1 MIVFNNKLHLISFLH
16 KIVKYIIGINSSGIE
31 IWKTSRTIITI
42 IDVKGPSAINVQLLL
57 KTIIIIFFW
66 NNMSTT
72 LGSIFLMID
81 QVVEIQAKCNVRLNK
96 SYSPRL
102 ISKERWKNIHIYCN
116 VCAYENIY
124 AICIVLIFSNCR

>member
-72 LGSIFLMID
+72 LGSILMID
-81 QVVEIQAKCNVRLNK
+81 QVVEIQAKFNVHLNK

-102 ISKERWKNIHIYCN
+102 ISKERWKYIHIYCN

-124 AICIVLIFSNCR
+124 AICIVPIFSNCR

>member
-72 LGSIFLMID
+72 LGSILMID

-124 AICIVLIFSNCR
+124 AICIVPIFSICR

>member
-72 LGSIFLMID
+72 LGSIFMID
-81 QVVEIQAKCNVRLNK
+81 QVVEIQAKFNVHLNK

-102 ISKERWKNIHIYCN
+102 ISKERWKYRHIYCN

-124 AICIVLIFSNCR
+124 AICIVPIFSNCR